1 MAVVTDMV
9 GDTTTAPTYGHG
21 WGHND
26 STDVDTLGN
35 GGGHGHGWGHNDS
48 TDVDTLGNGGGHGH
62 GWGHNDSTDV
72 DTLGNGGGHGHGWGH
87 NDSTDV
93 DTLGNGGGHGH
104 GWGHND
110 STDVDTLGNG
120 GGHGHGGH
128 GGGHGGGGHG
138 GGHGGGNGGGKTD
151 VTTTVNV
158 QLMPNP
164 AISYVTVNTGAI
176 IAQYQ
181 LFDQS
186 GRIVRSNAVGAQ
198 NTTIQLDGLAKGIYV
213 LKVTTTDNQTST
225 QKLVVQ

>member
-1 MAVVTDMV
+1 VVV
-9 GDTTTAPTYGHG
+9 
-21 WGHND
+21 N
-26 STDVDTLGN
+26 
-35 GGGHGHGWGHNDS
+35 
-48 TDVDTLGNGGGHGH
+48 
-62 GWGHNDSTDV
+62 
-72 DTLGNGGGHGHGWGH
+72 
-87 NDSTDV
+87 
-93 DTLGNGGGHGH
+93 
-104 GWGHND
+104 
-110 STDVDTLGNG
+110 
-120 GGHGHGGH
+120 
-128 GGGHGGGGHG
+128 G

-198 NTTIQLDGLAKGIYV
+198 NTTIQLDGLAKGVYV
-213 LKVTTTDNQTST
+213 LKVTTTDNQIST

>member
-1 MAVVTDMV
+1 MFKQFFQVLSVLTLTVIFSLAVQAQNSPKHS
-9 GDTTTAPTYGHG
+9 GHGGGRGHGHGHGGGHGHGHG
-21 WGHND
+21 WGYND
-26 STDVDTLGN
+26 STLLDTLAWTHPGH
-35 GGGHGHGWGHNDS
+35 GHGHGWGHNDS

-62 GWGHNDSTDV
+62 GW
-72 DTLGNGGGHGHGWGH
+72 
-87 NDSTDV
+87 
-93 DTLGNGGGHGH
+93 
-104 GWGHND
+104 
-110 STDVDTLGNG
+110 
-120 GGHGHGGH
+120 

-186 GRIVRSNAVGAQ
+186 GRIVRSNTVGAQ

-213 LKVTTTDNQTST
+213 LKVTTTDNQIST